1 MKQTEINDIKRKVKM
16 IDQLNKE
23 AQGITEKELKVNN
36 YRALNNRINE
46 RLEEI
51 FTGIEIY

>member
-1 MKQTEINDIKRKVKM
+1 MKQTEINDIKRKVKL
-16 IDQLNKE
+16 INQLNKE

-51 FTGIEIY
+51 FTGEEII